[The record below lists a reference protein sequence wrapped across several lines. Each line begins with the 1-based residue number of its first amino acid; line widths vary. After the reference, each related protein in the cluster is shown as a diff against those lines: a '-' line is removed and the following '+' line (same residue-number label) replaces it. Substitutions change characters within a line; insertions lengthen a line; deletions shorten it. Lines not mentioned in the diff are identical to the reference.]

1 LCKTIYNKNGTAP
14 GMWFD
19 KNQKVF
25 VSMPGVPHEMQAMMT
40 GYVLPELRLKFN
52 LPAIVHRTILTQG
65 IGESVIAEKIKGWEE
80 DLPKQI
86 KLAYLPSIGMVRLRL
101 SILNS
106 NENSLNEMEKE
117 IEKLLPL
124 IKNYVF
130 GFDTDTLEKRV
141 GEELKVRNATVI
153 ATESCTGGK
162 VSHKLTSIPGS
173 SAYFKGGLITYS
185 NELKQDLLK
194 VKTETLRQQGAVS
207 EETVREMAGNACK
220 LFKTDYALATSGIA
234 GPDGGSAEKPVGT
247 VWAAVA
253 GPNGIV
259 TRKFQLGNDRF
270 RVIEVA
276 AQSVL
281 FMLLKEVMKTAK

>member
-1 LCKTIYNKNGTAP
+1 
-14 GMWFD
+14 
-19 KNQKVF
+19 
-25 VSMPGVPHEMQAMMT
+25 MPGVPHEMQAMMT

-247 VWAAVA
+247 SMGCCCRSEWNCNPEIPAW
-253 GPNGIV
+253 
-259 TRKFQLGNDRF
+259 Q
-270 RVIEVA
+270 
-276 AQSVL
+276 
-281 FMLLKEVMKTAK
+281 